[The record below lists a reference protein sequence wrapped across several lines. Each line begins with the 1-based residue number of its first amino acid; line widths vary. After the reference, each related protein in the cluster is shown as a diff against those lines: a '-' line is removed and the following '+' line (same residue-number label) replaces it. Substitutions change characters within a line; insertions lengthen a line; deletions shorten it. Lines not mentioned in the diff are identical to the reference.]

1 MSLPKELQV
10 SRHMYY
16 DVQGIV
22 QSIIDMDTERDW
34 DSVTIEEV
42 VSLALD
48 YAYDDFSTL
57 SDFEPIVTD
66 DQGKVLN

>member
-66 DQGKVLN
+66 DEGKVLN

>member
-1 MSLPKELQV
+1 MTLPKELQV

-57 SDFEPIVTD
+57 SYFEPIVTD
-66 DQGKVLN
+66 DEGKILN

>member
-66 DQGKVLN
+66 DEGNLLN

>member
-1 MSLPKELQV
+1 
-10 SRHMYY
+10 
-16 DVQGIV
+16 
-22 QSIIDMDTERDW
+22 MDTERDW

-48 YAYDDFSTL
+48 YAYDDFATL

-66 DQGKVLN
+66 NEGNLLN